1 MNVGLSDLSEKSYLR
16 KTYFK
21 KKKLKQKNFFQK
33 GQGDQHSLKKIL
45 NLILQILVNK
55 STYVT
60 KSNFF

>member
-1 MNVGLSDLSEKSYLR
+1 MNVGLSDLSKKSYLR

-33 GQGDQHSLKKIL
+33 GHGDQHSLKKIL

-55 STYVT
+55 STCVT